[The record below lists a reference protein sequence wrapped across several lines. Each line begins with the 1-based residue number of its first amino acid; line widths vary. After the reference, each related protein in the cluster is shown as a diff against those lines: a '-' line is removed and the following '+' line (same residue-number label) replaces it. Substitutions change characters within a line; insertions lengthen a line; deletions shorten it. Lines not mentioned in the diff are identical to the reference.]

1 MESTKGTIL
10 PCTSTI
16 SCSPLALQVSM
27 RMPLA
32 LAKSWG
38 PHSSTAE
45 SIRALEP
52 ATAFCRWSGRV
63 TSRLDHPAA
72 EKAVFGQAVRA
83 RQEQGGGWM
92 GWAVSV
98 DDLAPYE
105 KRLERE
111 SVPGNRTFPDG
122 RHLEWR
128 QIGIKG
134 LMADPQLPFFIKWT
148 SPAELLP
155 SSLSGNV
162 TLASVEV
169 SGSRQRVE
177 NWLGETI
184 PDEVEGITFDFTSP
198 NGHPGIDAVT
208 FDTPSHGR
216 VRI

>member
-1 MESTKGTIL
+1 MHVDHLMFAAGPAGLDEDAARLGEILGTSFINGGVHPSFGTRNRIL
-10 PCTSTI
+10 PLS
-16 SCSPLALQVSM
+16 SPRYIEIV
-27 RMPLA
+27 
-32 LAKSWG
+32 
-38 PHSSTAE
+38 E
-45 SIRALEP
+45 
-52 ATAFCRWSGRV
+52 V
-63 TSRLDHPAA
+63 LDHPAA

-105 KRLERE
+105 KRLERQ
-111 SVPGNRTFPDG
+111 SVPGKRTFPDG

-148 SPAELLP
+148 SPTELLP

-162 TLASVEV
+162 TLTSVEM

-177 NWLGETI
+177 DWLGETI
-184 PDEVEGITFDFTSP
+184 PYEVEGITFNFASP

-208 FDTPSHGR
+208 YDTPSRGC